1 MAGREDDGAQRALL
15 CTCKAA
21 AIVVEVDTGGT
32 YRAEGIM
39 ETEAL
44 RVGVVMR
51 RTPLNNRWQPYQWQP
66 VEIVGDAALTR
77 GAARSL
83 LNDAADTRWLF
94 PDFEIKLFTDEAE
107 GYFLNTSS
115 PTPCWFI
122 MWRMEDID
130 GAEVAVPKFVTLSY
144 NEAARLMDGGEQ
156 VDTLPAS
163 QDIIERLTAFVAEH
177 YKPEPKRK
185 RRKPSFEGGEGVE
198 KMANQEG
205 LSDGR

>member
-1 MAGREDDGAQRALL
+1 
-15 CTCKAA
+15 
-21 AIVVEVDTGGT
+21 
-32 YRAEGIM
+32 M

-44 RVGVVMR
+44 RIGVVMR
-51 RTPLNNRWQPYQWQP
+51 RKRLSNRWQPYQWQAM
-66 VEIVGDAALTR
+66 EIVGDAVLAE
-77 GAARSL
+77 GAAHCL
-83 LNDAADTRWLF
+83 MNDPADTRWLF
-94 PDFEIKLFTDEAE
+94 PGFDIKLFSDEGE
-107 GYFLNTSS
+107 GYFLNISS
-115 PTPCWFI
+115 PAPCWFI
-122 MWRMEDID
+122 MWRMEEID

-163 QDIIERLTAFVAEH
+163 PEIIERLAAFVAEH

-205 LSDGR
+205 QSDGH